1 MKKENK
7 THKMFGAYSP
17 YKAGRYHL
25 EWAASLS
32 REHWPPLF
40 ISLLTPLLQEAAGN
54 LQREER
60 PAQAWKAGTCLAED
74 RINRVLRV
82 SEVMGVDNTLLK

>member
-17 YKAGRYHL
+17 HKAGRYHL

-40 ISLLTPLLQEAAGN
+40 ISFLTPLLQEAAGN
-54 LQREER
+54 LQKGRE
-60 PAQAWKAGTCLAED
+60 AQAWRA
-74 RINRVLRV
+74 R
-82 SEVMGVDNTLLK
+82 TLSSWGQDKQSP